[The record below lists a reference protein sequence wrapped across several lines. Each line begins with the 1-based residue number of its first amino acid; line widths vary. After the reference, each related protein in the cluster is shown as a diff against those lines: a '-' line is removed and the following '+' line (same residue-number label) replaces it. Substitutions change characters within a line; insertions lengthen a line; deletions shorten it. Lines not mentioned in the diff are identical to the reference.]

1 MGPDVTQGTSGQRQP
16 RPKGR
21 CFGSAVLRR
30 PCPPQPCSP
39 EPRLARVSGRRK
51 RGQQAVRTT
60 SWPSENAR
68 DPGQTPY
75 TRDIFAGRDVGRA
88 SSYPVSAGATSHP
101 APPPVSATE
110 GERAPA
116 GRRCLLVRFLPLK
129 RVTVLRGTRRV
140 QSASQRTHRPASPCP
155 AATSTPVSA
164 GAASPPS
171 RAPPATSLS
180 PTAPGASL
188 ACWFHSGGHTT
199 AVPGMSPAR
208 TRPPEDKASRVP
220 STSNCSST
228 PGRVAGTR

>member
-39 EPRLARVSGRRK
+39 EPRLARVSRRRK

-75 TRDIFAGRDVGRA
+75 TRDVFAGRDVGRA

-140 QSASQRTHRPASPCP
+140 QSASEDAPSGVTLPGSHLDSCVCGSSVTPITCSPGHLTESHCPRRVPRLLVSLRWPHHRRPGDEP
-155 AATSTPVSA
+155 
-164 GAASPPS
+164 
-171 RAPPATSLS
+171 REDEAPR
-180 PTAPGASL
+180 GQSL
-188 ACWFHSGGHTT
+188 AC
-199 AVPGMSPAR
+199 PQYLQLL
-208 TRPPEDKASRVP
+208 
-220 STSNCSST
+220 
-228 PGRVAGTR
+228 